1 MPDAV
6 ATIPPSRVA
15 APAPR
20 GRNVW
25 RLLVALAAVL
35 GVAIAL
41 WNLQAATDGL
51 SIQAD
56 HAGTIPLTVF
66 RPAAAGRAPIVVIGH
81 GFAGSRQLMQ
91 PFALTLARAG
101 YIAVTFDFPGHG
113 RNPTRL
119 NGGITNDKAAA
130 ASLLDAIDQ
139 VVAYARA
146 RPDGDGRLALLGHS
160 MASDTVVQYGR
171 THPDIDATIAVSA
184 FVRGADPDRPR
195 NLLVIVGAL
204 EPAFLHREG
213 ERLVAMASGGAVA
226 PGVTYGDRQAGT
238 ARRLVIVPGAEHIG
252 VLYSADSLTAARDW
266 LDGIF
271 GRQMA
276 DRLAGDRHAWGAVPS
291 RGPWLALLFTA
302 LVALG
307 WPLAALLPV
316 LAEPPAG
323 AGLPWRHLW
332 LVAGLPAILTPLL
345 LRPLPPDLLPLLLGD
360 YLALHL
366 GVYGLLMLAMM
377 AWLRVPLAGLRP
389 SRAVLAAACGI
400 AAWGVL
406 GIGLPIDAYFTSF
419 IPTGERLLMLP
430 LVLAGTLPW
439 FIADEWLTRGAAAPR
454 GAYVVTKLCL
464 LLSLALAIALNL
476 HRLFFLIIILPV
488 IMVFFTV
495 YGLFSTW
502 SWRATRTPLPAAL
515 ANALSLAW
523 AIAATFPMIAR

>member
-1 MPDAV
+1 MA
-6 ATIPPSRVA
+6 
-15 APAPR
+15 
-20 GRNVW
+20 W
-25 RLLVALAAVL
+25 HLLMALAAVL
-35 GVAIAL
+35 AIVIAL
-41 WNLQAATDGL
+41 WNLQQATDGL

-56 HAGTIPLTVF
+56 RAGSIPLTVF
-66 RPAAAGRAPIVVIGH
+66 RPATPGRAPVVVIAH

-113 RNPTRL
+113 RNPVRL
-119 NGGITNDKAAA
+119 NGGITDDKAAS
-130 ASLLDAIDQ
+130 ASLLGAIDQ
-139 VVAYARA
+139 VVAYAKA
-146 RPDGDGRLALLGHS
+146 RPDGNGHLALLGHS
-160 MASDTVVQYGR
+160 MASDTVVQYAR
-171 THPDIDATIAVSA
+171 THPDIDATVAVSA
-184 FVRGADPDRPR
+184 FVRGADPGRPR

-204 EPAFLHREG
+204 EPDFLHREG
-213 ERLVAMASGGAVA
+213 ERLVGMASGGAVM
-226 PGVTYGDRQAGT
+226 PGVTYGDKRSGT
-238 ARRLVIVPGAEHIG
+238 ARRLVYASGAEHIG
-252 VLYSADSLTAARDW
+252 VLYSAGSLTAARDW
-266 LDGIF
+266 LDT
-271 GRQMA
+271 ML
-276 DRLAGDRHAWGAVPS
+276 DRTSTGEVQP

-316 LAEPPAG
+316 LADPPAG
-323 AGLPWRHLW
+323 AGLNWRRLW
-332 LVAGLPAILTPLL
+332 LVAGVPALVTPLL

-366 GVYGLLMLAMM
+366 GVYGLLMLAVL

-389 SRAVLAAACGI
+389 SLPVLAAAAVI

-406 GIGLPIDAYFTSF
+406 GIGLPVDAYFTSF

-439 FIADEWLTRGAAAPR
+439 FIADEWATRGPGAPR

-488 IMVFFTV
+488 IIVFFTV

-502 SWRATRTPLPAAL
+502 SWRATRTPLPSAL

-523 AIAATFPMIAR
+523 AIAATFPMVAHSAHSP

>member
-6 ATIPPSRVA
+6 ATIPEDQFVASGPRSRT
-15 APAPR
+15 
-20 GRNVW
+20 VW
-25 RLLVALAAVL
+25 RLIVAVAAVL
-35 GVAIAL
+35 GAAIAL

-56 HAGTIPLTVF
+56 HAGPIPLTVF
-66 RPAAAGRAPIVVIGH
+66 RPAAAGRAPVVVIAH

-91 PFALTLARAG
+91 PFALTLAHAG

-119 NGGITNDKAAA
+119 NGGISDDKAAA
-130 ASLLDAIDQ
+130 ACLLDAIDQ

-184 FVRGADPDRPR
+184 FVRGADPGLPR
-195 NLLVIVGAL
+195 DLLVIVGAL

-213 ERLVAMASGGAVA
+213 ERLVAMASDGAVE
-226 PGVTYGDRQAGT
+226 PGITYGDRQAGT
-238 ARRLVIVPGAEHIG
+238 ARRLVIAPGAEHVG

-271 GRQMA
+271 GQQ
-276 DRLAGDRHAWGAVPS
+276 AGDRPAGGPVPS
-291 RGPWLALLFTA
+291 RGPWLALLFSA

-307 WPLAALLPV
+307 WPLAGMLPV
-316 LAEPPAG
+316 LAAPPAG
-323 AGLPWRHLW
+323 AGLPWRRLW
-332 LVAGLPAILTPLL
+332 LVAGLPAIVTPLL

-366 GVYGLLMLAMM
+366 GVYGLLMLAML

-389 SRAVLAAACGI
+389 SRAVLAAACAI
-400 AAWGVL
+400 AGWGVL

-419 IPTGERLLMLP
+419 MPTGERLLMLP

-523 AIAATFPMIAR
+523 AIAATFPMIAH

>member
-1 MPDAV
+1 MPGAV
-6 ATIPPSRVA
+6 ATILRGRSA
-15 APAPR
+15 ASTPR
-20 GRNVW
+20 GLTAW
-25 RLLVALAAVL
+25 RLAVALAALL
-35 GVAIAL
+35 GVAAAL
-41 WNLQAATDGL
+41 WNLQAATTGL
-51 SIQAD
+51 RVQAD

-66 RPAAAGRAPIVVIGH
+66 RPAAATTAPVVVIAH

-91 PFALTLARAG
+91 NFALTLARAG

-113 RNPTRL
+113 RNPVRL
-119 NGGITNDKAAA
+119 NGGISDDKAASA
-130 ASLLDAIDQ
+130 ALLGALDQ

-171 THPDIDATIAVSA
+171 AHPEIDATVAVSA
-184 FVRGADPDRPR
+184 FVRGADPGRPR

-204 EPAFLHREG
+204 EPDFLHREG
-213 ERLVAMASGGAVA
+213 ERLVGMASGGAVL
-226 PGVTYGDRQAGT
+226 PGVTYGSRETGT
-238 ARRLVIVPGAEHIG
+238 ARRLVFASGAEHVG
-252 VLYSADSLTAARDW
+252 VLYSPDSLAAARDW
-266 LDGIF
+266 LDAIF
-271 GRQMA
+271 
-276 DRLAGDRHAWGAVPS
+276 DRPPGGEVPS
-291 RGPWLALLFTA
+291 RGPWLALLFIG

-323 AGLPWRHLW
+323 AGLPWRRLW
-332 LVAGLPAILTPLL
+332 LVAGLPAIVTPLL

-366 GVYGLLMLAMM
+366 GVYGLLMLALL

-389 SRAVLAAACGI
+389 SRAVLAAAAAI
-400 AAWGVL
+400 AVWGVL

-439 FIADEWLTRGAAAPR
+439 FIADEWLTRGPAAPR

>member
-1 MPDAV
+1 MPGAV
-6 ATIPPSRVA
+6 ATIERGRPA
-15 APAPR
+15 APILRRPPIR
-20 GRNVW
+20 H
-25 RLLVALAAVL
+25 LLVALAALVCI
-35 GVAIAL
+35 AIAV
-41 WNLQAATDGL
+41 WHLQAATEGL
-51 SIQAD
+51 SIQAAQ
-56 HAGTIPLTVF
+56 AGSIPLTVF
-66 RPAAAGRAPIVVIGH
+66 RPAAPGRAPVVVIAH

-113 RNPTRL
+113 RNPVRL
-119 NGGITNDKAAA
+119 NGGISDDKAAA
-130 ASLLDAIDQ
+130 AALLGAVDQ

-146 RPDGDGRLALLGHS
+146 RPDGDGHLALLGHS
-160 MASDTVVQYGR
+160 MASDTVVQDAR
-171 THPDIDATIAVSA
+171 THPDIDATVAVSA

-213 ERLVAMASGGAVA
+213 ERLVGMASGGAVV
-226 PGVTYGDRQAGT
+226 PGVTYGDKQAGT
-238 ARRLVIVPGAEHIG
+238 ARRLVFAAGAEHVG
-252 VLYSADSLTAARDW
+252 VLYSAASLTAARDW
-266 LDGIF
+266 LDA
-271 GRQMA
+271 ML
-276 DRLAGDRHAWGAVPS
+276 DRTSTGAAQS
-291 RGPWLALLFTA
+291 RGPWMALLFTA
-302 LVALG
+302 LVVLG

-323 AGLPWRHLW
+323 AGLGWRRLW
-332 LVAGLPAILTPLL
+332 LVAGLPALLTPLL

-366 GVYGLLMLAMM
+366 GVYGLLMLALL
-377 AWLRVPLAGLRP
+377 AWLRVPLAGLVP

-406 GIGLPIDAYFTSF
+406 GIGLPVDAYFTSF

-439 FIADEWLTRGAAAPR
+439 FIADEWATRGPAAPR

-488 IMVFFTV
+488 IMAFFTV

-502 SWRATRTPLPAAL
+502 SWRATSTPLPAAM

-523 AIAATFPMIAR
+523 AIAATFPMIAH